1 MRQKPLIAVSCIALL
16 LSGCLT
22 PTGKQKPAEL
32 VTYGSRGGAGS
43 TGMHTVL
50 EGDTVYTVSQRYNL
64 PLRDIIT
71 ANNLSAPYHLPRGYR
86 IKLPPPNEYRVRKG
100 DTLNGVSRLF
110 SASVS
115 EMARLNDL
123 PAPYVVKTGQILR
136 LPSQQPKLQEEFAA
150 NVPPP
155 TFSVTTE
162 QVAPISVGA
171 VESEVLPPPPGQS
184 VETASVTPVLS
195 APTGAAAP
203 QAVTPAAGFPPQ
215 PIPQSPATTVTTP
228 TPQAKVQTAS
238 LPPSVAPKVP
248 PRIGN
253 GKFMRPVDGK
263 IISGFGPKDDG
274 LHNDG
279 INIKAPKGTAVR
291 AADNGVVAYTGS
303 GMSGYGNLV
312 LIRHQGRWMTAYAHM
327 DKTLVKK
334 GDVVKAGQ
342 SIGTVG
348 ASGQVDSPQLHFEV
362 RKGTQAVNPSSYL

>member
-1 MRQKPLIAVSCIALL
+1 MKKAAITVSCLALL

-32 VTYGSRGGAGS
+32 VAYGGKGGAGS

-50 EGDTVYTVSQRYNL
+50 EGDTVYTVSKRYNL

-100 DTLNGVSRLF
+100 DTLNGLSRLF

-162 QVAPISVGA
+162 QVAPVTVGA
-171 VESEVLPPPPGQS
+171 VESEVLPPPPGQAT
-184 VETASVTPVLS
+184 VQTASVTPVLS
-195 APTGAAAP
+195 APTVPASP

-215 PIPQSPATTVTTP
+215 PIPQSPAATATAP
-228 TPQAKVQTAS
+228 AAKVQTAS

-248 PRIGN
+248 PRMGN

-312 LIRHQGRWMTAYAHM
+312 LIRHRDRWMTAYAHM

-362 RKGTQAVNPSSYL
+362 RKGTQAVNPTSYL